1 MKPWK
6 KLLALLLGL
15 ALMLFAVLLVGQEEK
30 PCCLCGSFRYH
41 APCLIDLETGEL
53 TELDLYLSHETK
65 VAELAD
71 PQPEI
76 STFSFV
82 QLGNVKGTKLT
93 GSKTV
98 ELTVPRA
105 QRTANP
111 SLCRECRKQIRG
123 LFPMRYVL
131 ADLYDMEEKMLIP
144 LRPTLSTKLRC
155 YEITVRK
162 GQNKTLNVTIQG
174 TLEENL

>member
-1 MKPWK
+1 MKQWK
-6 KLLALLLGL
+6 KLFLVLIGIMLLPSTLLLYNR
-15 ALMLFAVLLVGQEEK
+15 EEK

-53 TELDLYLSHETK
+53 VELDLYLPHETK

-82 QLGNVKGTKLT
+82 RLGNAEGTKLT
-93 GSKTV
+93 GSKTA
-98 ELTVPRA
+98 ELAVPRWE
-105 QRTANP
+105 RTTNP
-111 SLCRECRKQIRG
+111 ALCRECRKQVG

-131 ADLYDMEEKMLIP
+131 ADLYDGEDKNIIP
-144 LRPTLSTKLRC
+144 IRAGLSVELRC
-155 YEITVRK
+155 YEITVQK
-162 GQNKTLNVTIQG
+162 GETKTLNVTIQG
-174 TLEENL
+174 KLE